1 MFMKLNTLRDQRGV
15 AMLLELVLVAAVLT
29 LVGVALYQSNHQTHN
44 TAADVSNKPTVAT
57 ATATAE
63 AAAKQLQDNTTA
75 EAGLSAAPESAASDF
90 QATGADVTNLGDS
103 FNENNF

>member
-29 LVGVALYQSNHQTHN
+29 LVGVALYQSNHHASN
-44 TAADVSNKPTVAT
+44 TADVANKPTVASA
-57 ATATAE
+57 ATTAE
-63 AAAKQLQDNTTA
+63 TAAKQLEDNSTA
-75 EAGLSAAPESAASDF
+75 EAGLSAATESSTGDF
-90 QATGADVTNLGDS
+90 QAVGADVTNLGDS